1 MRLWRIDGVRLLP
14 VDLGAFE
21 ASSAY
26 FLAARP
32 ETIGDELDRG
42 FLRIQPGHL
51 LKSQAQERAGILIP
65 APGPHAAGTHLF
77 HGPYWYLPRGVYRV
91 EIQGTIGPPLQVQI
105 AEKFGQPVAR
115 ATVSGASP
123 RFEFTAERD
132 LTHFEIVGRATD
144 EDPAFEIEH
153 LHVTRIA

>member
-1 MRLWRIDGVRLLP
+1 LDEVLGDLPSFHVAKIDVEGHELQALRGMRKLLARSPRAVVLFEKLIPNAGLEAPVLELFSACGMRLWRIDGVRLLP

-51 LKSQAQERAGILIP
+51 LKSQAHPDRMQRELISSTAPTGICPAGSIASRFK
-65 APGPHAAGTHLF
+65 AP
-77 HGPYWYLPRGVYRV
+77 
-91 EIQGTIGPPLQVQI
+91 
-105 AEKFGQPVAR
+105 
-115 ATVSGASP
+115 SGHPCRS
-123 RFEFTAERD
+123 R
-132 LTHFEIVGRATD
+132 
-144 EDPAFEIEH
+144 
-153 LHVTRIA
+153 